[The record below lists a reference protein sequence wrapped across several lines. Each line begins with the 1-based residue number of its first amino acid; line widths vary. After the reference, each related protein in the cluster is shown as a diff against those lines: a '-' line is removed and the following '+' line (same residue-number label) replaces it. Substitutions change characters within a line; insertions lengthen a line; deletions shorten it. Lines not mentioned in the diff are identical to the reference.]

1 MERDLH
7 WRAADQQ
14 LPPGFSASVGWV
26 LPNSVRIE
34 PITRKAVRDVPVLR
48 PYDFAIVHGTL
59 VIVNPS
65 DRIIAEVIEGE
76 RAFAA

>member
-1 MERDLH
+1 M
-7 WRAADQQ
+7 
-14 LPPGFSASVGWV
+14 

-48 PYDFAIVHGTL
+48 PYDFAIVHGML